1 MRYQPNRPKRQFL
14 AGVVCPTCKKIDT
27 IVQVQ
32 VFEPDYDEYIEC
44 IECGH
49 HEHRPTPD
57 ELTTIQE
64 HAAQA
69 DGVGIVKFR

>member
-1 MRYQPNRPKRQFL
+1 MRYQSNRPKRQFL

-57 ELTTIQE
+57 EQTTKQE
-64 HAAQA
+64 HATQA
-69 DGVGIVKFR
+69 NAIGIVKFR